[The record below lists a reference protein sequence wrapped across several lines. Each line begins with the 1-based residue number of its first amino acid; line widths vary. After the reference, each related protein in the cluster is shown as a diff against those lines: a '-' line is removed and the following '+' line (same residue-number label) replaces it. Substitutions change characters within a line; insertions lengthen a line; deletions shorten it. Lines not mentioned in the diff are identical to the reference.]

1 VRRKR
6 RPWIG
11 FALFAL
17 LAILGVFVLDGALAG
32 VLSLAALITF
42 ILACINALRPTD
54 RDDISGTQRTG
65 LTGWLGGWW

>member
-11 FALFAL
+11 FALFAVF
-17 LAILGVFVLDGALAG
+17 AILGVFVLDGAVAG
-32 VLSLAALITF
+32 VFSLAALITF
-42 ILACINALRPTD
+42 ILACINALRSTD
-54 RDDISGTQRTG
+54 RGDASASRRTG